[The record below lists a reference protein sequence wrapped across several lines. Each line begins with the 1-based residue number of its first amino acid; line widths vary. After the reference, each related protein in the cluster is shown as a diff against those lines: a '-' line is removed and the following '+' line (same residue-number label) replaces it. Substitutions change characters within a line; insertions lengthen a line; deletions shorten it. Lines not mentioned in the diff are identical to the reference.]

1 MRRHKVLYILLL
13 LVIVCSVL
21 FLVYGLNPNS
31 YQYALSRRIPKLIAI
46 AMTGSG
52 VAVSSVI
59 FQTVT
64 NNRILTPSVL
74 GLDSLYNL
82 FQTLIVFSLGSLN
95 VALMGSNLNFLIAG
109 GLMIIFSLLLFKM
122 MFRRENT
129 NLFFLLMIGMIFG
142 TLFSSLSS
150 FMQMVMDPNEFL
162 IVQNKMF
169 ASFNNV
175 KSSLLGISTIT
186 MGLTLFWVLKDA
198 KKLDVIA
205 LGKEQAINLGIDYDR
220 MVRKMLVAV
229 AILVSVS
236 TALVGPITFLGIL
249 VTNLAYQM
257 IKDYRHSIVIPTS
270 ILLSLLALIG
280 GQFLVER
287 VFQFN
292 TTIGV
297 IINFVG
303 GLYFIYILLK
313 EERLCLRLKIFQKNM
328 VLKQS

>member
-13 LVIVCSVL
+13 LVVVCSVL

-64 NNRILTPSVL
+64 KNRILTPSVL

-313 EERLCLRLKIFQKNM
+313 EERL
-328 VLKQS
+328 

>member
-1 MRRHKVLYILLL
+1 MRRHKVLYILFL
-13 LVIVCSVL
+13 LVVVCSVL

-175 KSSLLGISTIT
+175 KASLLGISMIT
-186 MGLTLFWVLKDA
+186 MGLTVFWVLKDA

-205 LGKEQAINLGIDYDR
+205 LGKEQPINLGIDYDR

-313 EERLCLRLKIFQKNM
+313 EERL
-328 VLKQS
+328 

>member
-52 VAVSSVI
+52 IAVSSVI

-175 KSSLLGISTIT
+175 KSSLLGISMIT
-186 MGLTLFWVLKDA
+186 MGLTLFWVLKDV
-198 KKLDVIA
+198 KKLDVLA

-313 EERLCLRLKIFQKNM
+313 EERL
-328 VLKQS
+328 

>member
-1 MRRHKVLYILLL
+1 MRRHKVLYILFL
-13 LVIVCSVL
+13 LVVVCSVL

-31 YQYALSRRIPKLIAI
+31 YQYALSRRIPKLIAS

-109 GLMIIFSLLLFKM
+109 GLMIVFSLFLFKM

-198 KKLDVIA
+198 KKLDVLA

-220 MVRKMLVAV
+220 MVRKLLIAV

-236 TALVGPITFLGIL
+236 TALVGPVTFLGIL

-313 EERLCLRLKIFQKNM
+313 EERL
-328 VLKQS
+328 

>member
-1 MRRHKVLYILLL
+1 MRRHKVLYILFL
-13 LVIVCSVL
+13 LVVVCSVL

-236 TALVGPITFLGIL
+236 TTLVGPITFLGIL

-313 EERLCLRLKIFQKNM
+313 EERL
-328 VLKQS
+328 

>member
-1 MRRHKVLYILLL
+1 MRRHKVLYILFL
-13 LVIVCSVL
+13 LVVVCSVL

-205 LGKEQAINLGIDYDR
+205 MGKEQAINLGIDYDR

-236 TALVGPITFLGIL
+236 TALVGPVTFLGIL

-257 IKDYRHSIVIPTS
+257 INDYRHSIVIPTS

-313 EERLCLRLKIFQKNM
+313 EERL
-328 VLKQS
+328 

>member
-109 GLMIIFSLLLFKM
+109 GLMIVFSLFLFKM

-236 TALVGPITFLGIL
+236 TTLVGPITFLGIL

-313 EERLCLRLKIFQKNM
+313 EERL
-328 VLKQS
+328 

>member
-1 MRRHKVLYILLL
+1 MRRHKIIYILLL
-13 LVIVCSVL
+13 LVLICSVL
-21 FLVYGLNPNS
+21 FLVYGLNPAS
-31 YQYALSRRIPKLIAI
+31 YEYALSRRIPKLLAIAI
-46 AMTGSG
+46 TGSG

-95 VALMGSNLNFLIAG
+95 VALMGSNLNFLICG

-122 MFRRENT
+122 MFRKENT

-142 TLFSSLSS
+142 TLFSSISS

-175 KSSLLGISTIT
+175 ESSLLGISILT
-186 MGLTLFWVLKDA
+186 MGATLFWVLKDV
-198 KKLDVIA
+198 KKLDVLS
-205 LGKEQAINLGIDYDR
+205 LGKEQAINLGLDYDR
-220 MVRKMLVAV
+220 LVKKMLVAV

-257 IKDYRHSIVIPTS
+257 LKDYRHRIIIPTA
-270 ILLSLLALIG
+270 ILISLVALIG

-287 VFQFN
+287 VFEFN

-297 IINFVG
+297 IINFIG
-303 GLYFIYILLK
+303 GLYFIFILLK
-313 EERLCLRLKIFQKNM
+313 EERL
-328 VLKQS
+328 

>member
-1 MRRHKVLYILLL
+1 MRRHKVLYILFL
-13 LVIVCSVL
+13 LVVVCSVL

-31 YQYALSRRIPKLIAI
+31 YQYALSRRIPKLIAV

-109 GLMIIFSLLLFKM
+109 GLMIVFSLFLFKM

-236 TALVGPITFLGIL
+236 TTLVGPITFLGIL

-313 EERLCLRLKIFQKNM
+313 EERL
-328 VLKQS
+328 

>member
-1 MRRHKVLYILLL
+1 MRRHKVLYILFL
-13 LVIVCSVL
+13 LVVVCSVL

-109 GLMIIFSLLLFKM
+109 GLMIVFSLFLFKM

-175 KSSLLGISTIT
+175 KASLLGISMIT
-186 MGLTLFWVLKDA
+186 MGLTLFWVLKDV
-198 KKLDVIA
+198 KKLDVLA

-220 MVRKMLVAV
+220 MVRKLLITV

-236 TALVGPITFLGIL
+236 TALVGPVTFLGIL

-257 IKDYRHSIVIPTS
+257 INDYRHSIVIPTS

-313 EERLCLRLKIFQKNM
+313 EERL
-328 VLKQS
+328 

>member
-1 MRRHKVLYILLL
+1 MRRHKVLYILFL
-13 LVIVCSVL
+13 LVVVCSVL

-109 GLMIIFSLLLFKM
+109 GLMIIFSLFLFKM

-257 IKDYRHSIVIPTS
+257 INDYRHSIVIPTS

-313 EERLCLRLKIFQKNM
+313 EERL
-328 VLKQS
+328 

>member
-1 MRRHKVLYILLL
+1 MRRHKVLYILFL
-13 LVIVCSVL
+13 LVVVCSVL

-109 GLMIIFSLLLFKM
+109 GLMIVFSLFLFKM

-236 TALVGPITFLGIL
+236 TTLVGPITFLGIL

-257 IKDYRHSIVIPTS
+257 IKDYRHSIVIPTT

-313 EERLCLRLKIFQKNM
+313 EERL
-328 VLKQS
+328 

>member
-52 VAVSSVI
+52 IAVSSVI

-175 KSSLLGISTIT
+175 KASLLGISMIT
-186 MGLTLFWVLKDA
+186 MGLTLFWVLKDV
-198 KKLDVIA
+198 KKLDVLA

-220 MVRKMLVAV
+220 MVRKLLIAV

-236 TALVGPITFLGIL
+236 TALVGPVTFLGIL

-313 EERLCLRLKIFQKNM
+313 EERL
-328 VLKQS
+328 

>member
-1 MRRHKVLYILLL
+1 MRRHKVLYILFL
-13 LVIVCSVL
+13 LVVVCSVL

-64 NNRILTPSVL
+64 NNRILTL

-109 GLMIIFSLLLFKM
+109 GLMIVFSLFLFKM

-175 KSSLLGISTIT
+175 KASLLGISMIT
-186 MGLTLFWVLKDA
+186 MGLTLFWVLKDV
-198 KKLDVIA
+198 KKLDVLA

-220 MVRKMLVAV
+220 MVRKLLIAV

-236 TALVGPITFLGIL
+236 TALVGPVTFLGIL

-257 IKDYRHSIVIPTS
+257 INDYRHSIVIPTS

-313 EERLCLRLKIFQKNM
+313 EERL
-328 VLKQS
+328 

>member
-13 LVIVCSVL
+13 LVVVCSVL

-109 GLMIIFSLLLFKM
+109 GLMIVFSLFLFKM

-186 MGLTLFWVLKDA
+186 MGLTLFWVLKDV
-198 KKLDVIA
+198 KKLDVLA

-220 MVRKMLVAV
+220 MVRKLLIAV

-313 EERLCLRLKIFQKNM
+313 EERL
-328 VLKQS
+328 

>member
-52 VAVSSVI
+52 IAVSSVI

-257 IKDYRHSIVIPTS
+257 INDYRHSIVIPTS

-313 EERLCLRLKIFQKNM
+313 EERL
-328 VLKQS
+328 

>member
-13 LVIVCSVL
+13 LVVVCSVL

-52 VAVSSVI
+52 IAVSSVI

-175 KSSLLGISTIT
+175 KSSLLGISMIT

-313 EERLCLRLKIFQKNM
+313 EERL
-328 VLKQS
+328 

>member
-52 VAVSSVI
+52 IAVSSVI

-175 KSSLLGISTIT
+175 KASLLGISMIT
-186 MGLTLFWVLKDA
+186 MGLTLFWVLKDV
-198 KKLDVIA
+198 KKLDVLA

-220 MVRKMLVAV
+220 MVRKLLIAV

-236 TALVGPITFLGIL
+236 TALVGPVTFLGIL

-257 IKDYRHSIVIPTS
+257 INDYRHSIVIPTS

-313 EERLCLRLKIFQKNM
+313 EERL
-328 VLKQS
+328 

>member
-1 MRRHKVLYILLL
+1 MRRHKVLYILFL
-13 LVIVCSVL
+13 LVVCSVL

-313 EERLCLRLKIFQKNM
+313 EERL
-328 VLKQS
+328 

>member
-109 GLMIIFSLLLFKM
+109 GLMIVFSLFLFKM

-175 KSSLLGISTIT
+175 KSSLLGISMIT
-186 MGLTLFWVLKDA
+186 MGLTLFWVLKDV
-198 KKLDVIA
+198 KKLDVLA

-220 MVRKMLVAV
+220 MVRKLLIAV

-236 TALVGPITFLGIL
+236 TALVGPVTFLGIL

-257 IKDYRHSIVIPTS
+257 INDYRHILIIPTS

-297 IINFVG
+297 IINFIG

-313 EERLCLRLKIFQKNM
+313 EERL
-328 VLKQS
+328 

>member
-1 MRRHKVLYILLL
+1 MRRHKVLYILFL
-13 LVIVCSVL
+13 LVVVCSVL

-109 GLMIIFSLLLFKM
+109 GLMIVFSLFLFKM

-175 KSSLLGISTIT
+175 KSSLLGISMIT
-186 MGLTLFWVLKDA
+186 MGLTLFWVLKDV
-198 KKLDVIA
+198 KKLDVLA

-220 MVRKMLVAV
+220 MVRKLLIAV

-236 TALVGPITFLGIL
+236 TALVGPVTFLGIL

-257 IKDYRHSIVIPTS
+257 INEYRHILIIPTS

-287 VFQFN
+287 IFQFN

-297 IINFVG
+297 IINFIG

-313 EERLCLRLKIFQKNM
+313 EERL
-328 VLKQS
+328 

>member
-1 MRRHKVLYILLL
+1 MRQHKKIYILVL
-13 LVIVCSVL
+13 LVVVFSAL

-46 AMTGSG
+46 AITGSG
-52 VAVSSVI
+52 IAVSSVI

-95 VALMGSNLNFLIAG
+95 VALMGSNLNFLISG

-129 NLFFLLMIGMIFG
+129 NLFFLLMIGMVFG
-142 TLFSSLSS
+142 TFFSSISS

-169 ASFNNV
+169 ASFNNIE
-175 KSSLLGISTIT
+175 SSLLGISIIT
-186 MGLTLFWVLKDA
+186 MGATLFWVLKDA
-198 KKLDVIA
+198 KKLDVLS
-205 LGKEQAINLGIDYDR
+205 LGKEQAINLGLDYDGL
-220 MVRKMLVAV
+220 VKKMLVAV
-229 AILVSVS
+229 SILVSVS

-257 IKDYRHSIVIPTS
+257 LKDYRHRIIIPTA
-270 ILLSLLALIG
+270 ILISLVALIG

-287 VFQFN
+287 VFEFN

-297 IINFVG
+297 IINFIG

-313 EERLCLRLKIFQKNM
+313 EERYD
-328 VLKQS
+328 

>member
-1 MRRHKVLYILLL
+1 MRRHKVLYILFL
-13 LVIVCSVL
+13 LVVVCSVL

-52 VAVSSVI
+52 IAVSSVI

-109 GLMIIFSLLLFKM
+109 GLMIVFSLFLFKM

-257 IKDYRHSIVIPTS
+257 INDYRHSIVIPTS

-313 EERLCLRLKIFQKNM
+313 EERL
-328 VLKQS
+328 

>member
-13 LVIVCSVL
+13 LVVVCSVL

-52 VAVSSVI
+52 VAVSSVV

-175 KSSLLGISTIT
+175 KSSLLGISMIT
-186 MGLTLFWVLKDA
+186 MGLTLFWVLKDV
-198 KKLDVIA
+198 KKLDVLA

-220 MVRKMLVAV
+220 MVRKLLIAV

-236 TALVGPITFLGIL
+236 TALVGPVTFLGIL

-257 IKDYRHSIVIPTS
+257 INDYRHILIIPTS

-297 IINFVG
+297 IINFIG

-313 EERLCLRLKIFQKNM
+313 EERL
-328 VLKQS
+328 

>member
-1 MRRHKVLYILLL
+1 MRRHKVLYILFL
-13 LVIVCSVL
+13 LVVVCSVL

-186 MGLTLFWVLKDA
+186 MGLTLFWVLKDV
-198 KKLDVIA
+198 KKLDVLA

-220 MVRKMLVAV
+220 MVRKLLIAV

-236 TALVGPITFLGIL
+236 TALVGPVTFLGIL

-313 EERLCLRLKIFQKNM
+313 EERL
-328 VLKQS
+328 

>member
-1 MRRHKVLYILLL
+1 MRQHKKIYILVL
-13 LVIVCSVL
+13 LVVVFSAL

-46 AMTGSG
+46 AITGSG
-52 VAVSSVI
+52 IAVSSVI

-95 VALMGSNLNFLIAG
+95 VALMGSNLNFLISG

-129 NLFFLLMIGMIFG
+129 NLFFLLMIGMVFG
-142 TLFSSLSS
+142 TFFSSISS

-169 ASFNNV
+169 ASFNNIE
-175 KSSLLGISTIT
+175 SSLLGISIIT
-186 MGLTLFWVLKDA
+186 MGATLFWVLKDA
-198 KKLDVIA
+198 KKLDVLS
-205 LGKEQAINLGIDYDR
+205 LGKEQAINLGLDYDGL
-220 MVRKMLVAV
+220 VKKMLVAV
-229 AILVSVS
+229 SILVSVS

-257 IKDYRHSIVIPTS
+257 LKDYRHRIIIPTA
-270 ILLSLLALIG
+270 ILISLVALIG

-287 VFQFN
+287 VFEFN

-297 IINFVG
+297 IINFIG

-313 EERLCLRLKIFQKNM
+313 EERL
-328 VLKQS
+328 

>member
-1 MRRHKVLYILLL
+1 MRRHKVLYILFL
-13 LVIVCSVL
+13 LVVVCSVL

-175 KSSLLGISTIT
+175 KASLLGISMIT

-313 EERLCLRLKIFQKNM
+313 EERL
-328 VLKQS
+328 

>member
-13 LVIVCSVL
+13 SVVLCSIL
-21 FLVYGLNPNS
+21 FLIYGLNPTS

-46 AMTGSG
+46 ALTGSG

-109 GLMIIFSLLLFKM
+109 GLMIVFSLFLFKM

-129 NLFFLLMIGMIFG
+129 NLFFLLMVGMIFG

-175 KSSLLGISTIT
+175 KSSLLGFSIIT
-186 MGLTLFWVLKDA
+186 MGFTLFWVLKDV
-198 KKLDVIA
+198 KKLDVLA

-220 MVRKMLVAV
+220 MVRKMLIAV

-236 TALVGPITFLGIL
+236 TALVGPVTFLGIL

-257 IKDYRHSIVIPTS
+257 IKDYRHSIIIPTS

-287 VFQFN
+287 VFHFN

-313 EERLCLRLKIFQKNM
+313 EERL
-328 VLKQS
+328 

>member
-1 MRRHKVLYILLL
+1 MRRHKVLYILFL
-13 LVIVCSVL
+13 LVVVCSVL

-46 AMTGSG
+46 VMTGSG

-109 GLMIIFSLLLFKM
+109 GLMIVFSLFLFKM

-313 EERLCLRLKIFQKNM
+313 EERL
-328 VLKQS
+328 

>member
-109 GLMIIFSLLLFKM
+109 GLMIIFSLFLFKM

-220 MVRKMLVAV
+220 MVRKMLIAV

-236 TALVGPITFLGIL
+236 TALVGPVTFLGIL

-313 EERLCLRLKIFQKNM
+313 EERL
-328 VLKQS
+328 

>member
-13 LVIVCSVL
+13 LVVVCSVL

-257 IKDYRHSIVIPTS
+257 INDYRHSIVIPTS

-313 EERLCLRLKIFQKNM
+313 EERL
-328 VLKQS
+328 